1 MSKFVFKVE
10 EKDSGRSIKDI
21 LRNELGFS
29 KRLRAKLKNEPQLV
43 RLNGVEAQSW
53 IPLKTGD
60 QVTIDFP
67 HESSNFVAENIPLD
81 IIYEDDDLLM
91 LNKQAGIVCHPTKGH
106 PGHTISNGLQ
116 HYIDTN
122 NKEFKIRFINRLDMD
137 TSGVLAIAK
146 NSHSQDSV
154 VKQMQKNR
162 VEKKYLAVVKGI
174 IKDDFGTID
183 QPIGQPDPLLVQ
195 RGVVEDGDES
205 TTHFKVIA
213 RYPKGYTLVELLL
226 ETGRTHQIRV
236 HLAYLGHPIVGDHLY
251 GESEPYLI
259 ERQALHALSL
269 SFDHPVIGKP
279 MVFLAPL
286 PEDMED
292 LIKKITEYTVL

>member
-1 MSKFVFKVE
+1 MSKFVFDVE

-29 KRLRAKLKNEPQLV
+29 KRLRAKLKNNPQLV
-43 RLNGVEAQSW
+43 RLNGVEAAGW

-60 QVTIDFP
+60 QITIDFP
-67 HESSNFVAENIPLD
+67 QEVSNFVPENIPLD
-81 IIYEDDDLLM
+81 IIYEDDDLLI

-106 PGHTISNGLQ
+106 PGHTISNGVQ

-122 NKEFKIRFINRLDMD
+122 KREFKIRFINRLDMD

-146 NSHSQDSV
+146 NSHSQDAV
-154 VKQMQKNR
+154 VKQMKLNL

-174 IKDDFGTID
+174 IEEDLGTIN

-205 TTHFKVIA
+205 TTHFKVVD
-213 RYPKGYTLVELLL
+213 RYSKGYTLVELLL

-236 HLAYLGHPIVGDHLY
+236 HLAHLGHPIVGDHLY
-251 GESEPYLI
+251 GEDEPFLI

-269 SFDHPVIGKP
+269 SLKHPVTGSP
-279 MVFLAPL
+279 MVFQAPIPKDIAKL
-286 PEDMED
+286 ID
-292 LIKKITEYTVL
+292 LLS

>member
-1 MSKFVFKVE
+1 MSKFVFDVE

-29 KRLRAKLKNEPQLV
+29 KRLRAKLKNNPQLV
-43 RLNGVEAQSW
+43 RLNGVEAAGW

-60 QVTIDFP
+60 QITIDFP
-67 HESSNFVAENIPLD
+67 QEVSSFVPENIPLD
-81 IIYEDDDLLM
+81 IIYEDDDLLI

-106 PGHTISNGLQ
+106 PIHTISNGVQ

-122 NKEFKIRFINRLDMD
+122 KREFKIRFINRLDMD

-146 NSHSQDSV
+146 NSHSQDAV
-154 VKQMQKNR
+154 VKQMKLNL

-174 IKDDFGTID
+174 IEEDLGTIN

-205 TTHFKVIA
+205 TTHFKVVD
-213 RYPKGYTLVELLL
+213 RYSKGYTLVELLL

-236 HLAYLGHPIVGDHLY
+236 HLAHLGHPIVGDHLY
-251 GESEPYLI
+251 GEDEPFLI

-269 SFDHPVIGKP
+269 SLKHPVTGSP
-279 MVFLAPL
+279 MVFQAPIPKDIAKL
-286 PEDMED
+286 ID
-292 LIKKITEYTVL
+292 LLS

>member
-1 MSKFVFKVE
+1 MSKFVFDVD

-29 KRLRAKLKNEPQLV
+29 KRLRAKLKNNPQLV
-43 RLNGVEAQSW
+43 RLNGVEAEGW

-60 QVTIDFP
+60 QITIDFP
-67 HESSNFVAENIPLD
+67 QEVSSFVPENIPLD
-81 IIYEDDDLLM
+81 IIYEDDDLLI

-106 PGHTISNGLQ
+106 PGHTISNGVQ

-122 NKEFKIRFINRLDMD
+122 KREFKIRFINRLDMD

-146 NSHSQDSV
+146 NSHSQDAV
-154 VKQMQKNR
+154 VKQMKLNL

-174 IKDDFGTID
+174 IEEDLGTIN

-195 RGVVEDGDES
+195 RGVVEDGDEC
-205 TTHFKVIA
+205 TTHFKVVS
-213 RYPKGYTLVELLL
+213 RYSKGYTLVELLL

-236 HLAYLGHPIVGDHLY
+236 HLAHLGHPIVGDHLY
-251 GESEPYLI
+251 GEDEPFLI

-269 SFDHPVIGKP
+269 SLKHPVTGSP
-279 MVFLAPL
+279 MVFQAPIPKDIEKL
-286 PEDMED
+286 ID
-292 LIKKITEYTVL
+292 LLS

>member
-1 MSKFVFKVE
+1 MSKFVFDVE

-29 KRLRAKLKNEPQLV
+29 KRLRAKLKNNPQLV
-43 RLNGVEAQSW
+43 RLNGVEAAGW

-60 QVTIDFP
+60 QITIDFP
-67 HESSNFVAENIPLD
+67 QEVSNFVPENIPLD
-81 IIYEDDDLLM
+81 IIYEDDDLLI

-106 PGHTISNGLQ
+106 PIHTISNGVQ

-122 NKEFKIRFINRLDMD
+122 KREFKIRFINRLDMD

-146 NSHSQDSV
+146 NSHSQDAV
-154 VKQMQKNR
+154 VKQMKLNL

-174 IKDDFGTID
+174 IEEDLGTIN

-205 TTHFKVIA
+205 TTHFKVVD
-213 RYPKGYTLVELLL
+213 RYSKGYTLVELLL

-236 HLAYLGHPIVGDHLY
+236 HLAHLGHPIVGDHLY
-251 GESEPYLI
+251 GEDEPFLI

-269 SFDHPVIGKP
+269 SLKHPVTGSP
-279 MVFLAPL
+279 MVFQAPIPKDIEKL
-286 PEDMED
+286 ID
-292 LIKKITEYTVL
+292 LLS

>member
-1 MSKFVFKVE
+1 MSKFVFDVE

-29 KRLRAKLKNEPQLV
+29 KRLRAKLKNNPQLV
-43 RLNGVEAQSW
+43 RLNGVEAEGW

-60 QVTIDFP
+60 QITIDFP
-67 HESSNFVAENIPLD
+67 QEVSSFVPENIPLD
-81 IIYEDDDLLM
+81 IIYEDDDLLI

-106 PGHTISNGLQ
+106 PIHTISNGVQ

-122 NKEFKIRFINRLDMD
+122 KREFKIRFINRLDMD

-146 NSHSQDSV
+146 NSHSQDAV
-154 VKQMQKNR
+154 VKQMKLNL

-174 IKDDFGTID
+174 IEEDLGTIN

-205 TTHFKVIA
+205 TTHFKVVD
-213 RYPKGYTLVELLL
+213 RYSKGYTLVELLL

-236 HLAYLGHPIVGDHLY
+236 HLAHLGHPIVGDHLY
-251 GESEPYLI
+251 GEDEPFLI

-269 SFDHPVIGKP
+269 SLKHPVTGSP
-279 MVFLAPL
+279 MVFQAPIPKDIEKL
-286 PEDMED
+286 ID
-292 LIKKITEYTVL
+292 LLS

>member
-1 MSKFVFKVE
+1 MSKFVFDVE

-29 KRLRAKLKNEPQLV
+29 KRLRAKLKNNPQLV
-43 RLNGVEAQSW
+43 RLNGVEAEGW

-60 QVTIDFP
+60 QITIDFP
-67 HESSNFVAENIPLD
+67 QEVSSFVPENIPLD
-81 IIYEDDDLLM
+81 IIYEDDDLLI

-106 PGHTISNGLQ
+106 PGHTISNGVQ

-122 NKEFKIRFINRLDMD
+122 KREFKIRFINRLDMD

-146 NSHSQDSV
+146 NSHSQDAV
-154 VKQMQKNR
+154 VKQMKLNL

-174 IKDDFGTID
+174 IEEDLGTIN

-195 RGVVEDGDES
+195 RGVVEDGDEC
-205 TTHFKVIA
+205 TTHFKVVS
-213 RYPKGYTLVELLL
+213 RYSKGYTLVELLL

-236 HLAYLGHPIVGDHLY
+236 HLAHLGHPIVGDHLY
-251 GESEPYLI
+251 GEDEPFLI

-269 SFDHPVIGKP
+269 SLKHPVTGSP
-279 MVFLAPL
+279 MVFQAPIPKDIAKL
-286 PEDMED
+286 ID
-292 LIKKITEYTVL
+292 LLS

>member
-1 MSKFVFKVE
+1 MSKFVFDVE

-43 RLNGVEAQSW
+43 CLNGAEAAGW

-60 QVTIDFP
+60 QVTINFP
-67 HESSNFVAENIPLD
+67 QETSNFIPENIPIS
-81 IIYEDDDLLM
+81 IIFEDDDLLI

-106 PGHTISNGLQ
+106 PGHTISNGVQ

-146 NSHSQDSV
+146 NSHSQDAV
-154 VKQMQKNR
+154 VKQMKDNQ
-162 VEKKYLAVVKGI
+162 VEKKYLAVVKGVI
-174 IKDDFGTID
+174 EKDSGTID
-183 QPIGQPDPLLVQ
+183 QPIGQPDPLLVN
-195 RGVVEDGDES
+195 RGVVADGDES
-205 TTHFKVIA
+205 ITHFKVVT
-213 RYPKGYTLVELLL
+213 RYPKGYSLVELLL

-236 HLAYLGHPIVGDHLY
+236 HLAHLGHPVVGDHLY
-251 GESEPYLI
+251 GENEPFLI

-269 SFDHPVIGKP
+269 SLKHPVTGKQ

-286 PEDMED
+286 PEDMES
-292 LIKKITEYTVL
+292 LINKLKEYTVQ

>member
-1 MSKFVFKVE
+1 MSKFVFHVE

-29 KRLRAKLKNEPQLV
+29 KRLRAKLKNNPELV
-43 RLNGVEAQSW
+43 RLNGVEAEGW

-60 QVTIDFP
+60 QVTVDFP
-67 HESSNFVAENIPLD
+67 QETSNFVAENIPLK
-81 IIYEDDDLLM
+81 IIYEDDDILI

-106 PGHTISNGLQ
+106 PSHTISNGLQ
-116 HYIDTN
+116 HYIDTT

-146 NSHSQDSV
+146 NSHSQDAII
-154 VKQMQKNR
+154 KQMQQNN
-162 VEKKYLAVVKGI
+162 VEKKYLAMVKGI
-174 IKDDFGTID
+174 IPEDSGTIN

-195 RGVVEDGDES
+195 RGVVEGGDES
-205 TTHFKVIA
+205 TTHFKVIS
-213 RYPKGYTLVELLL
+213 RYSKGYSLVELLL

-236 HLAYLGHPIVGDHLY
+236 HLAYLGYPIVGDHLY
-251 GESEPYLI
+251 GENEPFLI
-259 ERQALHALSL
+259 ERQALHAFSLSL
-269 SFDHPVIGKP
+269 VHPISGEK
-279 MVFLAPL
+279 MVFEAPL

-292 LIKKITEYTVL
+292 LIKKLTEYTI

>member
-1 MSKFVFKVE
+1 MSKFVFNVE

-29 KRLRAKLKNEPQLV
+29 KRLRAKLKNNPELV
-43 RLNGVEAQSW
+43 RLNGIEAEGW

-60 QVTIDFP
+60 QVTVDFP
-67 HESSNFVAENIPLD
+67 KETSNFVPENIPLD
-81 IIYEDDDLLM
+81 IIYQDNDLLI

-106 PGHTISNGLQ
+106 PGHTISNGVQ

-146 NSHSQDSV
+146 NSHSQDAV
-154 VKQMQKNR
+154 VKQMKDNQ
-162 VEKKYLAVVKGI
+162 VEKKYLAVVKGVI
-174 IKDDFGTID
+174 EKDSGKID
-183 QPIGQPDPLLVQ
+183 QPIGQPDPLLVN
-195 RGVVEDGDES
+195 RGVVDNGDES
-205 TTHFKVIA
+205 TTHYKVIA
-213 RYPKGYTLVELLL
+213 RYHKGYSLVELLL

-236 HLAYLGHPIVGDHLY
+236 HLAHIGHPIVGDHLY
-251 GESEPYLI
+251 GENEPFLI

-269 SFDHPVIGKP
+269 SFDHPVTGQP
-279 MVFLAPL
+279 MVFEAPL
-286 PEDMED
+286 PEDMEC
-292 LIKKITEYTVL
+292 LIKNLREYTAL

>member
-1 MSKFVFKVE
+1 MSKYVFNVE

-21 LRNELGFS
+21 LRNELKFS
-29 KRLRAKLKNEPQLV
+29 KRLRAKFKNNPDLV
-43 RLNGVEAQSW
+43 RLNGVEAEGW

-60 QVTIDFP
+60 QVTINFP
-67 HESSNFVAENIPLD
+67 KEVSNFVAQDIPIE
-81 IIYEDDDLLM
+81 IIYEDEDLLM
-91 LNKQAGIVCHPTKGH
+91 VNKQAGIVCHPTKGH
-106 PGHTISNGLQ
+106 PGNTVSNGLQ
-116 HYIDTN
+116 HYMDTS

-154 VKQMQKNR
+154 VKQMQKNN

-174 IKDDFGTID
+174 IKEDLGTINE
-183 QPIGQPDPLLVQ
+183 PIGQPDPLLVQ
-195 RGVVEDGDES
+195 RGVVEGGDES
-205 TTHFKVIA
+205 TTHFKVVS

-236 HLAYLGHPIVGDHLY
+236 HLLHIGHPIVGDHLY
-251 GESEPYLI
+251 GENEPFLI

-269 SFDHPVIGKP
+269 SFEHPVTGKS
-279 MVFLAPL
+279 MVFQAQL
-286 PEDMED
+286 PEDMES
-292 LIKKITEYTVL
+292 LIEKLK

>member
-1 MSKFVFKVE
+1 MSKFVFDVE

-29 KRLRAKLKNEPQLV
+29 KRLRAKLKNNPQLV
-43 RLNGVEAQSW
+43 RLNGVEAAGW

-60 QVTIDFP
+60 QITIDFP
-67 HESSNFVAENIPLD
+67 QEVSNFVPENIPLD
-81 IIYEDDDLLM
+81 IIYEDDDLLI

-106 PGHTISNGLQ
+106 PIHTISNGVQ

-122 NKEFKIRFINRLDMD
+122 KREFKIRFINRLDMD

-146 NSHSQDSV
+146 NSHSQDAV
-154 VKQMQKNR
+154 VKQMKLNL

-174 IKDDFGTID
+174 IEEDLGTIN

-195 RGVVEDGDES
+195 RGVVEDGDEC
-205 TTHFKVIA
+205 TTHFKVVS
-213 RYPKGYTLVELLL
+213 RYSKGYTLVELLL

-236 HLAYLGHPIVGDHLY
+236 HLAHLGHPIVGDHLY
-251 GESEPYLI
+251 GEDEPFLI

-269 SFDHPVIGKP
+269 SLKHPVTGSP
-279 MVFLAPL
+279 MVFQAPIPKDIEKL
-286 PEDMED
+286 ID
-292 LIKKITEYTVL
+292 LLS

>member
-1 MSKFVFKVE
+1 MSKFVFDVE

-29 KRLRAKLKNEPQLV
+29 KRLRAKLKNNPQLV
-43 RLNGVEAQSW
+43 RLNGVEGAGW

-60 QVTIDFP
+60 QITIDFP
-67 HESSNFVAENIPLD
+67 QEVSNFVPENIPLD
-81 IIYEDDDLLM
+81 IIYEDDDLLI

-106 PGHTISNGLQ
+106 PIHTISNGVQ

-122 NKEFKIRFINRLDMD
+122 KREFKIRFINRLDMD

-146 NSHSQDSV
+146 NSHSQDAV
-154 VKQMQKNR
+154 VKQMKLNL

-174 IKDDFGTID
+174 IEEDLGTIN

-195 RGVVEDGDES
+195 RGVVGDGDEC
-205 TTHFKVIA
+205 TTHFKVVS
-213 RYPKGYTLVELLL
+213 RYSKGYTLVELLL

-236 HLAYLGHPIVGDHLY
+236 HLAHLGHPIVGDHLY
-251 GESEPYLI
+251 GEDEPFLI

-269 SFDHPVIGKP
+269 SLKHPVTGSP
-279 MVFLAPL
+279 MVFQAPIPKDIAKL
-286 PEDMED
+286 ID
-292 LIKKITEYTVL
+292 LLS

>member
-1 MSKFVFKVE
+1 MSKFVFDVG

-29 KRLRAKLKNEPQLV
+29 KRLRAKLKNNPQLV
-43 RLNGVEAQSW
+43 RLNGVEAEGW

-60 QVTIDFP
+60 KVTIDFP
-67 HESSNFVAENIPLD
+67 QETSNFVAENIPLD
-81 IIYEDDDLLM
+81 IIYEDDDLLL
-91 LNKQAGIVCHPTKGH
+91 LNKQPGIVCHPTKGH
-106 PGHTISNGLQ
+106 PCHTISNGIQ
-116 HYIDTN
+116 HYIDSN
-122 NKEFKIRFINRLDMD
+122 SKEFKIRFINRLDMD

-146 NSHSQDSV
+146 NSHSQDAV
-154 VKQMQKNR
+154 VKQMKQNK

-174 IKDDFGTID
+174 IKENSGTIN

-205 TTHFKVIA
+205 TTHFEVIA

-236 HLAYLGHPIVGDHLY
+236 HLTHLGHPIVGDHLY
-251 GESEPYLI
+251 GESDPFLI

-269 SFDHPVIGKP
+269 SFDHPVTGEP
-279 MVFLAPL
+279 MTCKAPL
-286 PEDMED
+286 PKDMER
-292 LIKKITEYTVL
+292 LIEKLRECTVL

>member
-1 MSKFVFKVE
+1 MSKFVFDVE

-29 KRLRAKLKNEPQLV
+29 KRLRAKLKNNPQLV
-43 RLNGVEAQSW
+43 RLNGVEGAGW

-60 QVTIDFP
+60 QITIDFP
-67 HESSNFVAENIPLD
+67 QEVSNFVPENIPLD
-81 IIYEDDDLLM
+81 IIYEDDDLLI

-106 PGHTISNGLQ
+106 PIHTISNGVQ

-122 NKEFKIRFINRLDMD
+122 KREFKIRFINRLDMD

-146 NSHSQDSV
+146 NSHSQDAV
-154 VKQMQKNR
+154 VKQMKLNL

-174 IKDDFGTID
+174 IEEDLGTIN

-205 TTHFKVIA
+205 TTHFKVVD
-213 RYPKGYTLVELLL
+213 RYSKGYTLVELLL

-236 HLAYLGHPIVGDHLY
+236 HLAHLGHPIVGDHLY
-251 GESEPYLI
+251 GEDEPFLI

-269 SFDHPVIGKP
+269 SLKHPVTGSP
-279 MVFLAPL
+279 MVFQAPIPKDIAKL
-286 PEDMED
+286 ID
-292 LIKKITEYTVL
+292 LLS

>member
-1 MSKFVFKVE
+1 MSKFVFDVE

-29 KRLRAKLKNEPQLV
+29 KRLRAKLKNNPQLV
-43 RLNGVEAQSW
+43 RLNGVEAEGW

-60 QVTIDFP
+60 QITIDFP
-67 HESSNFVAENIPLD
+67 QEVSNFVPENIPLD
-81 IIYEDDDLLM
+81 IIYEDDDLLI

-106 PGHTISNGLQ
+106 PGHTISNGVQ

-122 NKEFKIRFINRLDMD
+122 KREFKIRFINRLDMD

-146 NSHSQDSV
+146 NSHSQDAV
-154 VKQMQKNR
+154 VKQMKLNL

-174 IKDDFGTID
+174 IEEDLGTIN

-195 RGVVEDGDES
+195 RGVVEDGDEC
-205 TTHFKVIA
+205 TTHFKVVS
-213 RYPKGYTLVELLL
+213 RYSKGYTLVELLL

-236 HLAYLGHPIVGDHLY
+236 HLAHLGHPIVGDHLY
-251 GESEPYLI
+251 GEDEPFLI

-269 SFDHPVIGKP
+269 SLKHPVTGSP
-279 MVFLAPL
+279 MVFQAPIPKDIAKL
-286 PEDMED
+286 ID
-292 LIKKITEYTVL
+292 LLS

>member
-1 MSKFVFKVE
+1 MSKFVFDVE

-29 KRLRAKLKNEPQLV
+29 KRLRAKLKNNPQLV
-43 RLNGVEAQSW
+43 RLNGVEAAGW

-60 QVTIDFP
+60 QITIDFP
-67 HESSNFVAENIPLD
+67 QEVSSFVPENIPLD
-81 IIYEDDDLLM
+81 IIYEDDDLLI

-106 PGHTISNGLQ
+106 PIHTISNGVQ

-122 NKEFKIRFINRLDMD
+122 KREFKIRFINRLDMD

-146 NSHSQDSV
+146 NSHSQDAV
-154 VKQMQKNR
+154 VKQMKLNL

-174 IKDDFGTID
+174 IEEDLGTIN

-195 RGVVEDGDES
+195 RGVVEDGDEC
-205 TTHFKVIA
+205 TTHFKVVS
-213 RYPKGYTLVELLL
+213 RYSKGYTLVELLL

-236 HLAYLGHPIVGDHLY
+236 HLAHLGHPIVGDHLY
-251 GESEPYLI
+251 GEDEPFLI

-269 SFDHPVIGKP
+269 SLKHPVTGSP
-279 MVFLAPL
+279 MVFQAPIPKDIEKL
-286 PEDMED
+286 ID
-292 LIKKITEYTVL
+292 LLS

>member
-1 MSKFVFKVE
+1 MSKFVFDVE

-43 RLNGVEAQSW
+43 CLNGAEAAGW

-60 QVTIDFP
+60 QVTINFP
-67 HESSNFVAENIPLD
+67 QETSNFIPENIPIS
-81 IIYEDDDLLM
+81 IIFEDDDLLI

-106 PGHTISNGLQ
+106 PGHTISNGVQ

-146 NSHSQDSV
+146 NSHSQDAV
-154 VKQMQKNR
+154 VKQMKDNQ
-162 VEKKYLAVVKGI
+162 VEKKYLAVVKGVI
-174 IKDDFGTID
+174 EKDSGTID
-183 QPIGQPDPLLVQ
+183 QPIGQPDPLLVN
-195 RGVVEDGDES
+195 RGVVADGDES
-205 TTHFKVIA
+205 ITHFKVVT
-213 RYPKGYTLVELLL
+213 RYPKGYSLVELLL

-236 HLAYLGHPIVGDHLY
+236 HLAHIGHPVVGDHLY
-251 GESEPYLI
+251 GENEPFLI

-269 SFDHPVIGKP
+269 SLTHPVTGKQ
-279 MVFLAPL
+279 MVFEAPL
-286 PEDMED
+286 PEDMEK
-292 LIKKITEYTVL
+292 LINKLREYTVQ

>member
-1 MSKFVFKVE
+1 MSKFVFDVE

-29 KRLRAKLKNEPQLV
+29 KRLRAKLKNNPQLV
-43 RLNGVEAQSW
+43 RLNGVEAEGW

-60 QVTIDFP
+60 QITIDFP
-67 HESSNFVAENIPLD
+67 QEVSNFVPENIPLD
-81 IIYEDDDLLM
+81 IIYEDDDLLI

-106 PGHTISNGLQ
+106 PIHTISNGVQ

-122 NKEFKIRFINRLDMD
+122 KREFKIRFINRLDMD

-146 NSHSQDSV
+146 NSHSQDAV
-154 VKQMQKNR
+154 VKQMKLNL

-174 IKDDFGTID
+174 IEEDLGTIN

-205 TTHFKVIA
+205 TTHFKVVD
-213 RYPKGYTLVELLL
+213 RYSKGYTLVELLL

-236 HLAYLGHPIVGDHLY
+236 HLAHLGHPIVGDHLY
-251 GESEPYLI
+251 GEDEPFLI

-269 SFDHPVIGKP
+269 SLKHPVTGSP
-279 MVFLAPL
+279 MVFQAPIPKDIAKL
-286 PEDMED
+286 ID
-292 LIKKITEYTVL
+292 LLS

>member
-1 MSKFVFKVE
+1 MSKFVFDVE

-43 RLNGVEAQSW
+43 CLNGAEAAGW

-60 QVTIDFP
+60 QVTINFP
-67 HESSNFVAENIPLD
+67 QETSNFIPENIPIS
-81 IIYEDDDLLM
+81 IIFEDDDLLI

-106 PGHTISNGLQ
+106 PGHTISNGVQ

-146 NSHSQDSV
+146 NSHSQDAV
-154 VKQMQKNR
+154 VKQMKDNQ
-162 VEKKYLAVVKGI
+162 VEKKYLAVVKGVI
-174 IKDDFGTID
+174 EKDSGTID
-183 QPIGQPDPLLVQ
+183 QPIGQPDPLLVN
-195 RGVVEDGDES
+195 RGVVADGDES
-205 TTHFKVIA
+205 ITHFKVVT
-213 RYPKGYTLVELLL
+213 RYPKGYSLVELLL

-236 HLAYLGHPIVGDHLY
+236 HLAHIGHPIVGDHLY
-251 GESEPYLI
+251 GENEPFLI

-269 SFDHPVIGKP
+269 SFDHPVTGQP
-279 MVFLAPL
+279 MVFEAPL
-286 PEDMED
+286 PEDMEC
-292 LIKKITEYTVL
+292 LIKNLREYTAL

>member
-1 MSKFVFKVE
+1 MSKFVFDVE

-29 KRLRAKLKNEPQLV
+29 KRLRAKLKNNPQLV
-43 RLNGVEAQSW
+43 RLNGVEAAGW

-60 QVTIDFP
+60 QITIDFP
-67 HESSNFVAENIPLD
+67 QEVSNFVPENIPLD
-81 IIYEDDDLLM
+81 IIYEDDDLLI

-106 PGHTISNGLQ
+106 PIHTISNGVQ

-122 NKEFKIRFINRLDMD
+122 KREFKIRFINRLDMD

-146 NSHSQDSV
+146 NSHSQDAV
-154 VKQMQKNR
+154 VKQMKLNL

-174 IKDDFGTID
+174 IEEDLGTIN

-205 TTHFKVIA
+205 TTHFKVVD
-213 RYPKGYTLVELLL
+213 RYSKGYTLVELLL

-236 HLAYLGHPIVGDHLY
+236 HLAHLGHPIVGDHLY
-251 GESEPYLI
+251 GEDEPFLI

-269 SFDHPVIGKP
+269 SLKHPVTGSP
-279 MVFLAPL
+279 MVFQAPIPKDIAKL
-286 PEDMED
+286 ID
-292 LIKKITEYTVL
+292 LLS

>member
-1 MSKFVFKVE
+1 MSKFVFDVE

-43 RLNGVEAQSW
+43 CLNGAEAAGW

-60 QVTIDFP
+60 QVTINFP
-67 HESSNFVAENIPLD
+67 QETSNFIPENIPIS
-81 IIYEDDDLLM
+81 IIFEDDDLLI

-106 PGHTISNGLQ
+106 PGHTISNGVQ

-146 NSHSQDSV
+146 NSHSQDAV
-154 VKQMQKNR
+154 VKQMKDNQ
-162 VEKKYLAVVKGI
+162 VEKKYLAVVKGVI
-174 IKDDFGTID
+174 EKDSGTID
-183 QPIGQPDPLLVQ
+183 QPIGQPDPLLVN
-195 RGVVEDGDES
+195 RGVVADGDES
-205 TTHFKVIA
+205 ITHFKVVT
-213 RYPKGYTLVELLL
+213 RYPKGYSLVELLL

-236 HLAYLGHPIVGDHLY
+236 HLAHLGHPVVGDHLY
-251 GESEPYLI
+251 GENEPFLI

-269 SFDHPVIGKP
+269 SLTHPVTGKQ
-279 MVFLAPL
+279 MVFEAPL
-286 PEDMED
+286 PEDMEK
-292 LIKKITEYTVL
+292 LINKLREYTVQ

>member
-1 MSKFVFKVE
+1 MSKFVFDVE

-29 KRLRAKLKNEPQLV
+29 KRLRAKLKNNPQLV
-43 RLNGVEAQSW
+43 RLNGVEAEGW

-60 QVTIDFP
+60 QITIDFP
-67 HESSNFVAENIPLD
+67 QEVSSFVPENIPLD
-81 IIYEDDDLLM
+81 IIYEDDDLLI

-106 PGHTISNGLQ
+106 PGHTISNGVQ

-122 NKEFKIRFINRLDMD
+122 KREFKIRFINRLDMD

-146 NSHSQDSV
+146 NSHSQDAV
-154 VKQMQKNR
+154 VKQMKLNL

-174 IKDDFGTID
+174 IEEDLGTIN

-205 TTHFKVIA
+205 TTHFKVVD
-213 RYPKGYTLVELLL
+213 RYSKGYTLVELLL

-236 HLAYLGHPIVGDHLY
+236 HLAHLGHPIVGDHLY
-251 GESEPYLI
+251 GEDEPFLI

-269 SFDHPVIGKP
+269 SLKHPVTGSP
-279 MVFLAPL
+279 MVFQAPIPKDIEKL
-286 PEDMED
+286 ID
-292 LIKKITEYTVL
+292 LLS

>member
-29 KRLRAKLKNEPQLV
+29 KRLRARLKNNPQLV
-43 RLNGVEAQSW
+43 CLNGVAAEGW

-67 HESSNFVAENIPLD
+67 EESSDFVAENIPLY
-81 IIYEDDDLLM
+81 IIYEDNDLLM
-91 LNKQAGIVCHPTKGH
+91 LNKQPGIVCHPTKGH
-106 PGHTISNGLQ
+106 PSHTISNGIQ

-122 NKEFKIRFINRLDMD
+122 NKRFKIRFINRLDMD

-154 VKQMQKNR
+154 VKQMQKNN

-174 IKDDFGTID
+174 MKDDSGTID

-205 TTHFKVIA
+205 ITHFKVVA

-226 ETGRTHQIRV
+226 DTGRTHQIRV
-236 HLAYLGHPIVGDHLY
+236 HLAHLGHPIVGDHLY
-251 GESEPYLI
+251 GESEPFLI

-269 SFDHPVIGKP
+269 SFDHPVTGEP
-279 MVFLAPL
+279 MIFKAPL
-286 PEDMED
+286 AEDMEL
-292 LIKKITEYTVL
+292 LIKKLREYTVL

>member
-1 MSKFVFKVE
+1 MSKFVFNVE

-29 KRLRAKLKNEPQLV
+29 KRLRAKLKNNPELV
-43 RLNGVEAQSW
+43 RLNGIEAEGW

-60 QVTIDFP
+60 QVTVDFP
-67 HESSNFVAENIPLD
+67 KETSNFVPENIPLD
-81 IIYEDDDLLM
+81 IIYQDNDLLI

-106 PGHTISNGLQ
+106 PGHTISNGVQ

-146 NSHSQDSV
+146 NSHSQDAV
-154 VKQMQKNR
+154 VKQMKDNQ
-162 VEKKYLAVVKGI
+162 VEKKYLAVVKGVI
-174 IKDDFGTID
+174 EKDSGTID
-183 QPIGQPDPLLVQ
+183 QPIGQPDPLLVN
-195 RGVVEDGDES
+195 RGVVADGDES
-205 TTHFKVIA
+205 ITHFKVVT
-213 RYPKGYTLVELLL
+213 RYPKGYSLVELLL

-236 HLAYLGHPIVGDHLY
+236 HLAHLGHPVVGDHLY
-251 GESEPYLI
+251 GENEPFLI

-269 SFDHPVIGKP
+269 SLTHPVTGKQ
-279 MVFLAPL
+279 MVFEAPL
-286 PEDMED
+286 PEDMEK
-292 LIKKITEYTVL
+292 LINKLREYTVQ

>member
-1 MSKFVFKVE
+1 MSKFVFDVE

-29 KRLRAKLKNEPQLV
+29 KRLRAKLKNNPQLV
-43 RLNGVEAQSW
+43 RLNGVEAAGW

-60 QVTIDFP
+60 QITIDFP
-67 HESSNFVAENIPLD
+67 QEASNFVPENIPLD
-81 IIYEDDDLLM
+81 IIYEDDDLLI

-106 PGHTISNGLQ
+106 PGHTISNGVQ

-122 NKEFKIRFINRLDMD
+122 SKEFKIRFINRLDMD

-146 NSHSQDSV
+146 NSHSQDAV
-154 VKQMQKNR
+154 VKQMKLNL

-174 IKDDFGTID
+174 IEEDLGTIN

-205 TTHFKVIA
+205 TTHFKVVN

-236 HLAYLGHPIVGDHLY
+236 HLAHLGHPIVGDHLY
-251 GESEPYLI
+251 GENEPFLI

-269 SFDHPVIGKP
+269 SLKHPVTGSP
-279 MVFLAPL
+279 MVFQAPV
-286 PEDMED
+286 PKDIEK
-292 LIKKITEYTVL
+292 LINLLS